1 MAQQGVQIMDSN
13 KIPVSPKN
21 TKNLEE
27 PKLIAIT
34 VSELLQFEFK
44 AHEYIL
50 APWLTTQSLN
60 MIFGY
65 RGVGKTHISL
75 GIAYAV
81 ASGGSI
87 LQWQSPKPRGVLFI
101 DGEMPGY
108 SLQERMA
115 KIIANA
121 DKELTPHLVFLTPDL
136 QKFGMPD
143 LATAIGQK
151 QVENYITNEIDL
163 IIVDNISC
171 LVRSGKENE
180 GESWLPIQEWALK
193 LRATGKSVLFIHH
206 SNKAGGQR
214 GTSRKEDVLDTV
226 ICLKHPVGYAP
237 EQGALFE
244 VHFEKARHLYG
255 EDTSPL
261 EVQLFTDSAEKQ
273 NWQVKLLEQSTYEK
287 VAGLANEGLSQKEIA
302 YELDIHK
309 SNVSR
314 HMKNAKAKGM
324 LKQNT
329 YTKEVC
335 R

>member
-1 MAQQGVQIMDSN
+1 VQIMDSN
-13 KIPVSPKN
+13 KIYIASKN
-21 TKNLEE
+21 TKDLEE
-27 PKLIAIT
+27 QKLRAIT
-34 VSELLQFEFK
+34 VSELLRFEFK

-50 APWLTTQSLN
+50 EPWLTTQSLN

-81 ASGGSI
+81 ASGGNI

-121 DKELTPHLVFLTPDL
+121 DKELAPNLVFLTPDL
-136 QKFGMPD
+136 QKMGMPD
-143 LATAIGQK
+143 LATATGQK
-151 QVENYITNEIDL
+151 QVGNYITDATDL

-193 LRATGKSVLFIHH
+193 LRAVGKSVLFIHH

-226 ICLKHPVGYAP
+226 ICLKHPVGYTP

-255 EDTSPL
+255 EDTNPL
-261 EVQLFTDSAEKQ
+261 EVQLFTDSVGKQ

-287 VAGLANEGLSQKEIA
+287 VAGLANEGLSQKDIA
-302 YELDIHK
+302 DELDIHK

-329 YTKEVC
+329 STMESY
-335 R
+335 